1 MIPYR
6 PSAAGAVLAII
17 ALALTAAPA
26 TAAPAQAV
34 PREVVQA
41 ATVEPPPEVLDAM
54 RRDLGLTREQVITRL
69 GNEEQAR
76 RLQPKLRAKLKDR
89 YAGSWVNQEG
99 SLVVATT
106 DAAAA
111 TAVTAAGAQA
121 KVVARSLATLTSIK
135 GALDT
140 TAGQGALDA
149 AAGKGAG
156 RKVPVW
162 FVDERA
168 NTVVVQALDTA
179 AGEAFVAASGV
190 DRAAVRIET
199 ITERPVTFQNLRGGD
214 AYYISGG
221 TRCSIGFPVTQGGT
235 QGFVT
240 AGHCGTPGLTTS
252 GSGGQSQGTFQGS
265 SFPGDDYSWVA
276 VNSQWIARPAVNPYG
291 TEMVPVFG
299 SAEAPVGSA
308 VCRSGSTTHWHCG
321 TIQERNTSV
330 TYSQGTIFQVVRTN
344 VCAEP
349 GDSGGPFISGYQAQG
364 VTSGG
369 SGNCSA
375 GGTTFFQPVN
385 EILNAYGLTLST
397 VSTQCAG
404 HPNHH
409 FNELTAHQGSFGNL
423 IPDAGIYPPNGFASA
438 GAGTHTACMDG
449 SGTARM
455 RLSLQKYTCCGPFG
469 TPIWVE
475 VATTG
480 TGTTLKSLTTSQP
493 AGTYRWV
500 VSVSDSIVVPT
511 TPIGEY
517 YFLGTTSPA

>member
-1 MIPYR
+1 MVLYR
-6 PSAAGAVLAII
+6 PSAAGAALAII
-17 ALALTAAPA
+17 ALVLTAAPA
-26 TAAPAQAV
+26 TAAPFAV
-34 PREVVQA
+34 PVEAAPA
-41 ATVEPPPEVLDAM
+41 ATVAPPQDVLDAM
-54 RRDLGLTREQVITRL
+54 RRDLGLTREQAITRL

-76 RLQPKLRAKLKDR
+76 RLQPRLRAQLKDR

-99 SLVVATT
+99 RLVVATT
-106 DAAAA
+106 DAASA

-121 KVVARSLATLTSIK
+121 KVVGRSLAALTSVK
-135 GALDT
+135 NALDT
-140 TAGQGALDA
+140 TAQK
-149 AAGKGAG
+149 AAGQ
-156 RKVPVW
+156 KVPVW
-162 FVDERA
+162 FVDEQA
-168 NTVVVQALDTA
+168 NAVVVQALDAA
-179 AGEAFVAASGV
+179 AGAAFVAASGV

-199 ITERPVTFQNLRGGD
+199 IAERPVTFQNLRGGD
-214 AYYISGG
+214 AYYIAGG
-221 TRCSIGFPVTQGGT
+221 SRCSIGFPVTQGST

-240 AGHCGTPGLTTS
+240 AGHCGTPGLTTT
-252 GSGGQSQGTFQGS
+252 GPGGQGQGTFQGS
-265 SFPGDDYSWVA
+265 SFPGNDYSWVA
-276 VNSQWIARPAVNPYG
+276 VNSTWVARPAVNAYG
-291 TEMVPVFG
+291 TEQVPVFG
-299 SAEAPVGSA
+299 SAEAPAGSA

-321 TIQERNTSV
+321 VIQERNASV
-330 TYSQGTIFQVVRTN
+330 TYSQGTVYEVVRTN

-397 VSTQCAG
+397 VTTQCAG

-409 FNELTAHQGSFGNL
+409 FNDLTAHQGSFGML
-423 IPDAGIYPPNGFASA
+423 IPDPGLYPPNGFTSA

-449 SGTARM
+449 PGTARM
-455 RLSLQKYTCCGPFG
+455 RLSLEKYTCCGPFG
-469 TPIWVE
+469 IPIWAE
-475 VATTG
+475 VATTR
-480 TGTTLKSLTTSQP
+480 TGTTAKTLTTSQA

-500 VSVSDSIVVPT
+500 VSVSDTYVVPT